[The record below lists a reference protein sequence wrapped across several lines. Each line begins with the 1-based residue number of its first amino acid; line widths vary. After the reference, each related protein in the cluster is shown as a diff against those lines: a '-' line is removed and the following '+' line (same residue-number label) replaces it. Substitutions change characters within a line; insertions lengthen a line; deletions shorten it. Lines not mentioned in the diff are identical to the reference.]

1 MWRFAVAAG
10 LLAMGPAQAQR
21 ADVAQG
27 GQAVAVFAGGCFWC
41 VEADFDKLPG
51 VISTTSGYTGGR
63 VPNPTYE
70 QVSYERTGHY
80 EAVRIVYDPK
90 RVSYVRLLDH
100 FWRNIDPTDAAGQFC
115 DKGESYRSAIFAL
128 TPEQRRLA
136 EASKARLAASG
147 RLKAPVATAVV
158 AGAPFY
164 PAEGYHQDYYKKNPI
179 KYRFYRARCGRD
191 ARLRE
196 VWGG

>member
-115 DKGESYRSAIFAL
+115 DKGESYRSAIFYL
-128 TPEQRRLA
+128 SDEQKRVA
-136 EASKARLAASG
+136 DDTIKDATASG
-147 RLKAPVATAVV
+147 LWPGKIVTEIEAARE
-158 AGAPFY
+158 FWE
-164 PAEGYHQDYYKKNPI
+164 AEPEHQDYLERSPNGYNCH
-179 KYRFYRARCGRD
+179 YVRCEWK
-191 ARLRE
+191 LPC
-196 VWGG
+196 